1 MSAKTHFLKK
11 LQGLQPSCGTFDS
24 KTEADIAAFRQ
35 RLTQL
40 HTRMDAWLK
49 ETGIGIESTS
59 VSLIDLLV
67 GQRAFEVPGIIFRYE
82 NRMITFTPLF
92 LYGQGVT
99 GCVEVN
105 LCAGG
110 NMTRICRLFMRA
122 GKRTEWCCTRV
133 SLLSGPVH
141 EFDEEAFFATLEG
154 LLP

>member
-11 LQGLQPSCGTFDS
+11 LQGLQPSCGTFGS

-67 GQRAFEVPGIIFRYE
+67 GQRAFEVPGIILRYE
-82 NRMITFTPLF
+82 NRRITFTPLF
-92 LYGQGVT
+92 FVRPGRDGMRGGEPLCRREYDAYLSAVYARGQ
-99 GCVEVN
+99 
-105 LCAGG
+105 AY
-110 NMTRICRLFMRA
+110 
-122 GKRTEWCCTRV
+122 
-133 SLLSGPVH
+133 
-141 EFDEEAFFATLEG
+141 
-154 LLP
+154 

>member
-11 LQGLQPSCGTFDS
+11 LQALQSSCPTFDS

-49 ETGIGIESTS
+49 ETGICIEGTS

-67 GQRAFEVPGIIFRYE
+67 GQRAFEVLGIILCYE
-82 NRMITFTPLF
+82 NRTITFTPLF

-105 LCAGG
+105 LCAEGS
-110 NMTRICRLFMRA
+110 MTPICRLFMRA
-122 GKRTEWCCTRV
+122 GRRTEWCCTRA